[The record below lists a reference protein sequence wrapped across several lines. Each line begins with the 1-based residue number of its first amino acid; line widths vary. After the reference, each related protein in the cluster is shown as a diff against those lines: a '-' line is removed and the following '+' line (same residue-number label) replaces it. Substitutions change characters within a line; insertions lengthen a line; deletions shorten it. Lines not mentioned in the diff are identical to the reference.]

1 MKIIL
6 VVEDD
11 EDVRSLVRLYFS
23 LDPGFGLDGEAVD
36 IPSAVAAARAD
47 PPDLVVLDHLL
58 EGDQTGL
65 DGAVLLKQV
74 SPGAK
79 VILFSASE
87 EIRIPAIESPYVDA
101 FVLKTDIGRLVDFSR
116 ELLQAS

>member
-1 MKIIL
+1 ML

-11 EDVRSLVRLYFS
+11 DDVRSLVRLYFG
-23 LDPGFGLDGEAVD
+23 LDPGFELDGQAVD

-65 DGAVLLKQV
+65 DGAELLKQV
-74 SPGAK
+74 APAAK
-79 VILFSASE
+79 VILFSATE
-87 EIRIPAIESPYVDA
+87 ELRIPALESPYVDA
-101 FVLKTDIGRLVDFSR
+101 FVLKTDIDRLVELSR
-116 ELLQAS
+116 DLLGIS